1 MNETQNLNLSLL
13 SQNEIDT
20 LVGFLSSKSKSVD
33 SSVLNQSSIDKL
45 IQIIQYDNRRRKQDA
60 FMSYAD
66 LGGSLKEAVT
76 VRTEDEPCEML
87 LARDGD
93 AGRIHITVKNTVNG
107 QSMEITPAIINDE
120 DGDSW
125 GRSIPPVLFCRLAL
139 ALDVK
144 YSAATYESVCK
155 CFAENIFG
163 DEDHTI
169 PFLYLPENQLML
181 ENLI

>member
-13 SQNEIDT
+13 NQNEIDT
-20 LVGFLSSKSKSVD
+20 LVDFLSSKSKSVD

-60 FMSYAD
+60 FMSHAD
-66 LGGSLKEAVT
+66 LSGSLKEAVT
-76 VRTEDEPCEML
+76 VRTEGEVCEML
-87 LARDGD
+87 LVRDED
-93 AGRIHITVKNTVNG
+93 AERIHITVKNTVNG
-107 QSMEITPAIINDE
+107 QSMEITPAIINEE

-125 GRSIPPVLFCRLAL
+125 GRSIAPILFCKLAL

-144 YSAATYESVCK
+144 YNAATYEMVCK
-155 CFAENIFG
+155 CFAENIYG
-163 DEDHTI
+163 DENHTI
-169 PFLYLPENQLML
+169 PYLYLPDNQLML

>member
-20 LVGFLSSKSKSVD
+20 LVGFLSNKSKSVD

-76 VRTEDEPCEML
+76 VRTGDEACEML
-87 LARDGD
+87 MAQDE
-93 AGRIHITVKNTVNG
+93 AGSIHITVKNTVNG
-107 QSMEITPAIINDE
+107 QSMEITPAIINEE

-144 YSAATYESVCK
+144 YNAATYKMVCK

-163 DEDHTI
+163 DENYTI